1 MNISKKIATVA
12 FVLLAATPA
21 FAGKGGSAGKIAAA
35 VNSGSVD
42 AIVAEVE
49 RAEGLVCPDCMGTML
64 NLLEDNRFAVREVAA
79 WWFAKRPGAKTQL
92 ATQFKAELATAD
104 SVSVRNAADFLGR
117 VRQFDALPQLR
128 VAIARTDLSSEAKL
142 AIVRAVGYMAHID
155 GNSVLLTALNDGDAT
170 VRAAAVGAWRE
181 LLGQLDV
188 KPLVAKLGDSD
199 AKVRAAAAT
208 VIGVYGE
215 PSARVM
221 LEQLVTTDGDPFVRR
236 NSAWAL
242 GRIGSSDSAAAL
254 RTAANDSSGIVRGFA
269 SAALASLPSAR

>member
-1 MNISKKIATVA
+1 MNISKKVAAVA
-12 FVLLAATPA
+12 FVLLCGAAPA
-21 FAGKGGSAGKIAAA
+21 FAGKGGSNAKIVAA
-35 VNSGSVD
+35 VQSGSVD
-42 AIVAEVE
+42 AITAEVE
-49 RAEGLVCPDCMGTML
+49 RAEGLMCPECVGTVM

-79 WWFAKRPGAKTQL
+79 WWFAKRPGAKDQL
-92 ATQFKAELATAD
+92 AKQFKAELTTAA
-104 SVSVRNAADFLGR
+104 SVDVRNAADFLGR

-128 VAIARTDLSSEAKL
+128 VAIARTDLSAEAKL

-155 GNSVLLTALNDGDAT
+155 GNSVLLTAMNDGEAS
-170 VRAAAVGAWRE
+170 VRAAAVTAWRDI
-181 LLGQLDV
+181 LGQLDV

-236 NSAWAL
+236 NAAWAL
-242 GRIGSSDSAAAL
+242 GRIGSAESVTAL
-254 RTAANDSSGIVRGFA
+254 RTASNDSSGIVRGYA
-269 SAALASLPSAR
+269 TAALATLK

>member
-1 MNISKKIATVA
+1 MNISKQLAAVA

-49 RAEGLVCPDCMGTML
+49 RAEGLVCPDCMGTMM

-79 WWFAKRPGAKTQL
+79 WWFAKRPGAKEQL
-92 ATQFKAELATAD
+92 ATTFKVELVNGASID
-104 SVSVRNAADFLGR
+104 VRNAADFLGR

-128 VAIARTDLSSEAKL
+128 TAIARTDLSAEAKL
-142 AIVRAVGYMAHID
+142 SIVRAVGFMAHID
-155 GNSVLLTALNDGDAT
+155 GNSVLLTAMNDADAS

-181 LLGQLDV
+181 ILGQLDV
-188 KPLVAKLGDSD
+188 KPLVAKLGDAD
-199 AKVRAAAAT
+199 AKVRAAAAN

-215 PSARVM
+215 PSARVA
-221 LEQLVTTDGDPFVRR
+221 LEQLVTTDADPFVRR

-242 GRIGSSDSAAAL
+242 GRIGSADSAAAL

-269 SAALASLPSAR
+269 SAALATLR

>member
-1 MNISKKIATVA
+1 MMNISKKIAAVA
-12 FVLLAATPA
+12 FVVLAATPA

-49 RAEGLVCPDCMGTML
+49 RAEGLVCPDCIGTMM

-79 WWFAKRPGAKTQL
+79 WWFAKRPGAKEQL
-92 ATQFKAELATAD
+92 ATTFKVELVNGG
-104 SVSVRNAADFLGR
+104 SVDVRNAADFLGR

-128 VAIARTDLSSEAKL
+128 TAIARTDLSTEAKL
-142 AIVRAVGYMAHID
+142 SIVRAVGFMAHID
-155 GNSVLLTALNDGDAT
+155 GNSVLLTAMNDADAS

-181 LLGQLDV
+181 ILGQLDV
-188 KPLVAKLGDSD
+188 KPLVTKLGDAD
-199 AKVRAAAAT
+199 AKVRAAAAN

-215 PSARVM
+215 PSARVA
-221 LEQLVTTDGDPFVRR
+221 LEQLVTTDADPFVRR

-242 GRIGSSDSAAAL
+242 GRIGSADSAAAL

-269 SAALASLPSAR
+269 SAALATLR

>member
-1 MNISKKIATVA
+1 MNISKQLVAVA

-64 NLLEDNRFAVREVAA
+64 TLLEDNRLAVREVAA

-92 ATQFKAELATAD
+92 ATQFKAELETAG
-104 SVSVRNAADFLGR
+104 SISVRNAADFLGR
-117 VRQFDALPQLR
+117 VRQFDALPKLR
-128 VAIARTDLSSEAKL
+128 IAIARTDLSAEAKL

-155 GNSVLLTALNDGDAT
+155 GNSVLLTALSDGDAT
-170 VRAAAVGAWRE
+170 VRAAAVSAWRE
-181 LLGQLDV
+181 ILGQVDV

-221 LEQLVTTDGDPFVRR
+221 LEQLVTTDTDPFVRR

-242 GRIGSSDSAAAL
+242 GRIGSLDSAAAL
-254 RTAANDSSGIVRGFA
+254 RTASNDSSGIVRGFA
-269 SAALASLPSAR
+269 SAALASLK

>member
-1 MNISKKIATVA
+1 MNISTKIAAVA
-12 FVLLAATPA
+12 FVLLAGAPA
-21 FAGKGGSAGKIAAA
+21 FAGRGGSAGKIAAA

-49 RAEGLVCPDCMGTML
+49 RAEGLVCPDCMGTMM

-79 WWFAKRPGAKTQL
+79 WWFAKRPGAKEQL
-92 ATQFKAELATAD
+92 ATQFKAELSKAGSID
-104 SVSVRNAADFLGR
+104 VRNAADFLGR

-128 VAIARTDLSSEAKL
+128 IAIARTDLSAEAKL
-142 AIVRAVGYMAHID
+142 AIVRAVGYMAHLD
-155 GNSVLLTALNDGDAT
+155 GNSVLLTAMNDSDAS
-170 VRAAAVGAWRE
+170 VRAAAVSAWRE
-181 LLGQLDV
+181 ILGQLDV

-199 AKVRAAAAT
+199 ARVRAAAAT

-221 LEQLVTTDGDPFVRR
+221 LEQLVTTDTDAFVRR

-242 GRIGSSDSAAAL
+242 GQIGSADSAVAL
-254 RTAANDSSGIVRGFA
+254 RTAANDSSGIVRGYA
-269 SAALASLPSAR
+269 SAALATLR

>member
-1 MNISKKIATVA
+1 MNISKKLAAVA
-12 FVLLAATPA
+12 FVLCAATPA
-21 FAGKGGSAGKIAAA
+21 FAGKGGSAAKIATA

-49 RAEGLVCPDCMGTML
+49 RAEGLVCPDCMGTMM
-64 NLLEDNRFAVREVAA
+64 NLLEDNRFQVREVAA
-79 WWFAKRPGAKTQL
+79 WWFAKRPGAKEQL

-104 SVSVRNAADFLGR
+104 SISVRNAADFLGR

-128 VAIARTDLSSEAKL
+128 VAIARPDLSTEAKL
-142 AIVRAVGYMAHID
+142 SIVRAVGYMAHID
-155 GNSVLLTALNDGDAT
+155 GNSVLLTAMNDGDAS
-170 VRAAAVGAWRE
+170 VRAAAVSAWRE
-181 LLGQLDV
+181 ILGQLDV

-215 PSARVM
+215 PSARTM

-242 GRIGSSDSAAAL
+242 GRIGSADSAQAL
-254 RTAANDSSGIVRGFA
+254 RTATSDSSGIVRGYA
-269 SAALASLPSAR
+269 SAALASLK

>member
-1 MNISKKIATVA
+1 MTISKKLAAVA

-64 NLLEDNRFAVREVAA
+64 GLVEDSRLEVREVAA
-79 WWFAKRPGAKTQL
+79 WWFAKRPGVKEQL
-92 ATQFKAELATAD
+92 ATTFKAELVNAGSID
-104 SVSVRNAADFLGR
+104 VRNAADFLGR

-128 VAIARTDLSSEAKL
+128 IAIARTDLSTDAKL
-142 AIVRAVGYMAHID
+142 AIVRAVGHMAHID
-155 GNSVLLTALNDGDAT
+155 GNSVLLTAMNDTDAS
-170 VRAAAVGAWRE
+170 VRAAAVSAWRE
-181 LLGQLDV
+181 ILGQLDV
-188 KPLVAKLGDSD
+188 KPLVGKLADPD
-199 AKVRAAAAT
+199 AKVRAAAAN

-215 PSARVM
+215 PSARLA
-221 LEQLVTTDGDPFVRR
+221 LEQLVTTDADPFVRR

-242 GRIGSSDSAAAL
+242 GRIGSAESAAAL
-254 RTAANDSSGIVRGFA
+254 RTAASDPSGIVRGFA
-269 SAALASLPSAR
+269 SAALASLR

>member
-1 MNISKKIATVA
+1 MNISKKLAAVA
-12 FVLLAATPA
+12 FVLFAATPA
-21 FAGKGGSAGKIAAA
+21 FAGKGGSAAKITAA

-49 RAEGLVCPDCMGTML
+49 RAEGLVCPDCMGTMI
-64 NLLEDNRFAVREVAA
+64 NLLEDNRFQVREVAA
-79 WWFAKRPGAKTQL
+79 WWFAKRPGAKEQL
-92 ATQFKAELATAD
+92 ATQFKAELTKAGSID
-104 SVSVRNAADFLGR
+104 VRNAADFLGR

-128 VAIARTDLSSEAKL
+128 TAIARTDLSAEAKL

-155 GNSVLLTALNDGDAT
+155 GNSVLLIAMNDGDAG
-170 VRAAAVGAWRE
+170 VRAAAVTAWRDI
-181 LLGQLDV
+181 LGQVDV
-188 KPLVAKLGDSD
+188 KPLVARLGDSD

-221 LEQLVTTDGDPFVRR
+221 LEQLVTTDADPFVRR

-242 GRIGSSDSAAAL
+242 GRIGSSESAAAL
-254 RTAANDSSGIVRGFA
+254 RTASNDSSGIVRGYA
-269 SAALASLPSAR
+269 TAALATLK

>member
-1 MNISKKIATVA
+1 MNISKKLAAVA
-12 FVLLAATPA
+12 FVLFAATPA
-21 FAGKGGSAGKIAAA
+21 FAGKGGSAAKITAA

-64 NLLEDNRFAVREVAA
+64 NLLEDSRFQVREVAA
-79 WWFAKRPGAKTQL
+79 WWFAKRPGAKDQL
-92 ATQFKAELATAD
+92 AKQFKAELTTAGSID
-104 SVSVRNAADFLGR
+104 VRNAADFLGR

-128 VAIARTDLSSEAKL
+128 TAIARTDLSAEAKL

-155 GNSVLLTALNDGDAT
+155 GNSVLLTAMNDGDAG
-170 VRAAAVGAWRE
+170 VRAAAVTAWRDI
-181 LLGQLDV
+181 LGQVDV
-188 KPLVAKLGDSD
+188 KPLVARLGDSD

-221 LEQLVTTDGDPFVRR
+221 LEQLVTTDADPFVRR

-242 GRIGSSDSAAAL
+242 GRIGSSESAAAL
-254 RTAANDSSGIVRGFA
+254 RTASNDSSGIVRGYA
-269 SAALASLPSAR
+269 TAALATLK

>member
-1 MNISKKIATVA
+1 MNISKQLAAVA
-12 FVLLAATPA
+12 FVLCAATPA

-49 RAEGLVCPDCMGTML
+49 RAEGLVCPDCIGTMT

-79 WWFAKRPGAKTQL
+79 WWFAKRPGAKDQL
-92 ATQFKAELATAD
+92 ATQFKAELTTAD
-104 SVSVRNAADFLGR
+104 SLSVRNAADFLGR

-128 VAIARTDLSSEAKL
+128 TAIARTDLSSEAKL

-155 GNSVLLTALNDGDAT
+155 GNSVLLTAMNDGDAA

-188 KPLVAKLGDSD
+188 KPLVAKLSDSSP
-199 AKVRAAAAT
+199 KVRAAAAT

-215 PSARVM
+215 PTARVM
-221 LEQLVTTDGDPFVRR
+221 LEQLVTTDTDAFVRR

-242 GRIGSSDSAAAL
+242 GRIGSADSAPAL
-254 RTAANDSSGIVRGFA
+254 RTASTDSSGIVRGYA
-269 SAALASLPSAR
+269 SAALATLK

>member
-1 MNISKKIATVA
+1 MNISKKIVAVA

-49 RAEGLVCPDCMGTML
+49 RAEGLVCPDCIGTMM

-79 WWFAKRPGAKTQL
+79 WWFAKRPGAKEQL
-92 ATQFKAELATAD
+92 ATTFKVELVNGA
-104 SVSVRNAADFLGR
+104 SVDVRNAADFLGR

-128 VAIARTDLSSEAKL
+128 TAIARTDLSTEAKL
-142 AIVRAVGYMAHID
+142 SIVRAVGFMAHID
-155 GNSVLLTALNDGDAT
+155 GNSVLLTAMNDADAS

-181 LLGQLDV
+181 ILGQLDV
-188 KPLVAKLGDSD
+188 KPLVAKLGDAD
-199 AKVRAAAAT
+199 AKVRAAAAN

-215 PSARVM
+215 PSARVA
-221 LEQLVTTDGDPFVRR
+221 LEQLVTTDADPFVRR

-242 GRIGSSDSAAAL
+242 GRIGSADSAAAL

-269 SAALASLPSAR
+269 SAALATLR